1 MTTRFRTG
9 TGLLLGL
16 ALVVSV
22 SARGADVRDGLKPG
36 TPDIKSIGPLAFGP
50 DGVLFVGDTQGAAV
64 FAIDTQDRGPAASG
78 SLKLEGINQKIAA
91 MLGTDTKQVMIND
104 VAVNP
109 ASGKVYLAVSRG
121 TGPDAA
127 PVLMRVDRS
136 GKVEQVS
143 LKDIPCAKASLP
155 NPPASGQSRTESI
168 TDLAYADGRLI
179 VAGLSNEEFSSRLV
193 VLPIPFASS
202 SEGTGSKV
210 EIYHGSHGRFE
221 TKAPVRTFMTY
232 NIGGQPHIVAAYTCT
247 PLVKFPVSALKP
259 GAEIKGTTVAELGN
273 RNKPLDMVA
282 YKKGGKDYI
291 LLANSS
297 RGVMKVDTA
306 GIDTQESITKQ
317 VPDKAGLK
325 YETVE
330 SLKGVQHLDKLDD
343 THAVVLTQ
351 AEDGTMTLMSVD
363 LP

>member
-16 ALVVSV
+16 ALVVSA
-22 SARGADVRDGLKPG
+22 SARGADVRDGLKAG
-36 TPDIKSIGPLAFGP
+36 TPDIKSMGPLAFGP

-91 MLGTDTKQVMIND
+91 MLGTDTKQIMIND

-143 LKDIPCAKASLP
+143 LDNVACAKAALP
-155 NPPASGQSRTESI
+155 SPPASGQSRAESI

-179 VAGLSNEEFSSRLV
+179 VAGIPMRSSRRAWSSCRC
-193 VLPIPFASS
+193 PSPARARARARSRSTTAPTASS
-202 SEGTGSKV
+202 RPRPPC
-210 EIYHGSHGRFE
+210 GR
-221 TKAPVRTFMTY
+221 
-232 NIGGQPHIVAAYTCT
+232 
-247 PLVKFPVSALKP
+247 S
-259 GAEIKGTTVAELGN
+259 
-273 RNKPLDMVA
+273 
-282 YKKGGKDYI
+282 
-291 LLANSS
+291 
-297 RGVMKVDTA
+297 
-306 GIDTQESITKQ
+306 
-317 VPDKAGLK
+317 
-325 YETVE
+325 
-330 SLKGVQHLDKLDD
+330 
-343 THAVVLTQ
+343 
-351 AEDGTMTLMSVD
+351 
-363 LP
+363 